1 MNKEEKYIP
10 KIRTGEQL
18 EREQYLL
25 CFKSKSMLA
34 SMLIDAE
41 EKIDKAIEFCNYLL
55 KNEEVEIDG
64 VKYFKQESDD
74 VITRA
79 ILEKIQM
86 SKGKDLDPFLDIEID
101 EEDLPF

>member
-1 MNKEEKYIP
+1 MNHRTLEQYKEEVFDRLSEDIKLEWLY
-10 KIRTGEQL
+10 EMSMQL
-18 EREQYLL
+18 CKVE
-25 CFKSKSMLA
+25 
-34 SMLIDAE
+34 
-41 EKIDKAIEFCNYLL
+41 EFCNYLL
-55 KNEEVEIDG
+55 ENNEVEIDG

>member
-1 MNKEEKYIP
+1 MNHRTLEQYKEEVFDRLSEDVKLNWLYEMS
-10 KIRTGEQL
+10 EQL
-18 EREQYLL
+18 
-25 CFKSKSMLA
+25 CNV
-34 SMLIDAE
+34 E
-41 EKIDKAIEFCNYLL
+41 EYCNYLL
-55 KNEEVEIDG
+55 ENNEVEING

-86 SKGKDLDPFLDIEID
+86 SKDKDLDPFLDIEID